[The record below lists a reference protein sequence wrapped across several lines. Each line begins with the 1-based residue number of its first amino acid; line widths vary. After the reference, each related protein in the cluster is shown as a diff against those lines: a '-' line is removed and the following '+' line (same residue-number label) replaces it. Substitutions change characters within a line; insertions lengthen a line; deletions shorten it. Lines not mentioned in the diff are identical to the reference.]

1 MERAVSAEWGV
12 LSPGTERTRA
22 AQSPDPVAAGRQ
34 AEERRIIVWVGKS
47 VVFKGELVS
56 SADMSIDGRVEGTV
70 DVRDHALTV
79 GPDAEIH
86 ANISARTITIHGA
99 VTGFVKAS
107 HKVDIRETGKVD
119 GNITA
124 PRVVMA
130 EGADLHGRIDTSSGR
145 DPGRHL
151 TVVA

>member
-1 MERAVSAEWGV
+1 MLTRESTDRPPAGQNSDSVP
-12 LSPGTERTRA
+12 PGR
-22 AQSPDPVAAGRQ
+22 P
-34 AEERRIIVWVGKS
+34 AEERRVMVWVGKS

-56 SADMSIDGRVEGTV
+56 SEDMSIDGRVEGTV
-70 DVRDHALTV
+70 DVRDHMLTI

-86 ANISARTITIHGA
+86 ANISAKTITIHGA
-99 VTGFVKAS
+99 VTGSIKAS
-107 HKVDIRETGKVD
+107 EKVDIRDTGKVD

-124 PRVVMA
+124 PRVAMA
-130 EGADLHGRIDTSSGR
+130 EGAELHGRIDTLSGR

>member
-1 MERAVSAEWGV
+1 MLTRES
-12 LSPGTERTRA
+12 SPGTEGTQA
-22 AQSPDPVAAGRQ
+22 AQSPDSVPAGRP
-34 AEERRIIVWVGKS
+34 AGERRVMVWVGKS

-56 SADMSIDGRVEGTV
+56 SEDMSIDGRVEGTV
-70 DVRDHALTV
+70 EVRDHTLTI

-86 ANISARTITIHGA
+86 ANISAKTITIHGA
-99 VTGFVKAS
+99 VTGSIKAS
-107 HKVDIRETGKVD
+107 DKVDIRETGKVD

-124 PRVVMA
+124 PRVAMA
-130 EGADLHGRIDTSSGR
+130 EGADLHGRIDTLGGH

>member
-1 MERAVSAEWGV
+1 M
-12 LSPGTERTRA
+12 
-22 AQSPDPVAAGRQ
+22 
-34 AEERRIIVWVGKS
+34 VWVGKS

-56 SADMSIDGRVEGTV
+56 SEDMSIDGRVEGTV
-70 DVRDHALTV
+70 DVRDHTLTV

-86 ANISARTITIHGA
+86 ANISAKTITIHGA
-99 VTGFVKAS
+99 VTGSIKAS
-107 HKVDIRETGKVD
+107 EKVDIRETGKID

-130 EGADLHGRIDTSSGR
+130 EGADLRGRIDTLSER
-145 DPGRHL
+145 DPSQHL